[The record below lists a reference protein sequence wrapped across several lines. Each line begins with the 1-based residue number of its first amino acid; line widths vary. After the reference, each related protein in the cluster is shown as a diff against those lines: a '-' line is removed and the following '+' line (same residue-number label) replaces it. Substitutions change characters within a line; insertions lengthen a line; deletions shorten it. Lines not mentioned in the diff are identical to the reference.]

1 MPTPYLWFD
10 TLKVWQTFK
19 DVKGSWRKSEKN
31 RFSFSYKSC
40 SKVFSTS
47 FTFKSSHERME
58 QRWQSWT
65 QSASGCP
72 LMATG
77 RESWGFRGFGNKRDS
92 WSRRRSSYAR
102 RFTYEMIS
110 LSNRLCRCE
119 ANRNSYGSLTDTP
132 QILREH
138 SMTFFF
144 SLFTF
149 WVFLTRPNRSSK
161 IIHHMKS
168 KTSKK

>member
-1 MPTPYLWFD
+1 MWMFQSLENQCVGLCQLHIYGLTHLRFD
-10 TLKVWQTFK
+10 KPSKMWKAPDENLK
-19 DVKGSWRKSEKN
+19 KN

-92 WSRRRSSYAR
+92 WSRRGSSYAR

-144 SLFTF
+144 FSVFTF
-149 WVFLTRPNRSSK
+149 WVF
-161 IIHHMKS
+161 
-168 KTSKK
+168 